1 MPSIGYA
8 KFKLAADADP
18 KNPPGFEMGFAP
30 GQAAFRP
37 GDDVFV
43 AATDPG
49 ATPGRLAAFGARSR
63 LKLFEMEIPHSID
76 AMAYTPSGN
85 VLLVLGQADGV
96 EFVTR
101 LQLSD
106 AEVVSSP
113 TPMTYRMPRTLTRP
127 SLVIDRD
134 RAVLVGEATS
144 NRLLK
149 IPASEFQAVPLNAR
163 PAVSGRETELGFA
176 YLGVHALGVAA
187 QTNLVIVSQEA
198 SPTITAF
205 RFAGRNSASAQVV
218 DEFSRT
224 NTRQNTIPGRPVPL
238 SLVVTKG
245 LPQRP
250 EGEERGVASL
260 LLADRTALALTAVDY
275 DPLYG
280 ALDVAATAPIG
291 LRLDPKFASQSE
303 HSGGRGRSTL
313 LLASDEDQSAI
324 LVGDASIAQVA
335 EMTRDP
341 TTRVLEKVGDLDL
354 GGAPKSL
361 SISSDGRSA
370 IAVVTLA
377 KSTALRALTNAP
389 LQINSVDQTEQVKQ
403 LQRELTGLGLN
414 TGSADGFLGPATVTA
429 INVFNNATGGDISTR
444 NLPEAVDALVSFRKK
459 CGSVGGTVGLSCLI
473 LGKGAK
479 P

>member
-1 MPSIGYA
+1 MSPFCQGASTPRRLGRLGAALLLGLAALLVPSIGYA

-198 SPTITAF
+198 SPTIT
-205 RFAGRNSASAQVV
+205 RSVLQ
-218 DEFSRT
+218 
-224 NTRQNTIPGRPVPL
+224 
-238 SLVVTKG
+238 
-245 LPQRP
+245 
-250 EGEERGVASL
+250 
-260 LLADRTALALTAVDY
+260 
-275 DPLYG
+275 
-280 ALDVAATAPIG
+280 AATARRRKSSMSSRAPTQGKTPYPAGPSLFPWWSPRACLNVRKARNAAWRRFCSPIA
-291 LRLDPKFASQSE
+291 R
-303 HSGGRGRSTL
+303 RWR
-313 LLASDEDQSAI
+313 
-324 LVGDASIAQVA
+324 
-335 EMTRDP
+335 
-341 TTRVLEKVGDLDL
+341 
-354 GGAPKSL
+354 
-361 SISSDGRSA
+361 
-370 IAVVTLA
+370 
-377 KSTALRALTNAP
+377 
-389 LQINSVDQTEQVKQ
+389 
-403 LQRELTGLGLN
+403 
-414 TGSADGFLGPATVTA
+414 
-429 INVFNNATGGDISTR
+429 
-444 NLPEAVDALVSFRKK
+444 
-459 CGSVGGTVGLSCLI
+459 
-473 LGKGAK
+473 
-479 P
+479 